1 MIASII
7 ALLTYQ
13 LWGKYY
19 VFALTR
25 ERLDLWPSR
34 IEEYRK
40 IKHIQKIVKPFSD
53 SKDYVVKEI
62 KESGVFLSR
71 NADNFEKIFL
81 TYELSVEF
89 YQKRYHN
96 FPLKHVEHLAY
107 RFVNVDELLAVPLQ
121 PTEGKI

>member
-1 MIASII
+1 MIASIV
-7 ALLTYQ
+7 AMLTYQ

-25 ERLDLWPSR
+25 ERLALWPSR
-34 IEEYRK
+34 IDECTK
-40 IKHIQKIVKPFSD
+40 IKHIQKVIKPFYD
-53 SKDYVVKEI
+53 SKDYLVKEI
-62 KESGVFLSR
+62 KQTGVFLSR
-71 NADNFEKIFL
+71 KIDVFEKDFR

-107 RFVNVDELLAVPLQ
+107 RFINLEELLAVPLQ
-121 PTEGKI
+121 LT

>member
-34 IEEYRK
+34 IDEYRK
-40 IKHIQKIVKPFSD
+40 IKHIQKVIKPFYD
-53 SKDYVVKEI
+53 SKDYFVKEI
-62 KESGVFLSR
+62 KETGVFLSR
-71 NADNFEKIFL
+71 KADVFEKDSPS
-81 TYELSVEF
+81 YELSVEF

-96 FPLKHVEHLAY
+96 FPLKHVELLVY
-107 RFVNVDELLAVPLQ
+107 RFVNVDELLAATLQ
-121 PTEGKI
+121 PT